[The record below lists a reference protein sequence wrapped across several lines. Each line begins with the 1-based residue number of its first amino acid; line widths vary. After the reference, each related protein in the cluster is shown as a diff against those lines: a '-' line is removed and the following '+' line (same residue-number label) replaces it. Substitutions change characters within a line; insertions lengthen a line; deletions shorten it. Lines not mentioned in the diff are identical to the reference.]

1 MNILELFTTI
11 VGSILIIYAIHIIN
25 SNPRSKPTNQ
35 FAMSI
40 NASGLFLDTIN
51 AIILLFNLLTTT
63 HLNHFTTLIFTIYGL
78 TLLGE
83 IGFFIR
89 WFKNRKNNN

>member
-11 VGSILIIYAIHIIN
+11 VGSILIIYAIRIIN
-25 SNPRSKPTNQ
+25 RNPRSKLTNQ
-35 FAMSI
+35 IAMSI

-51 AIILLFNLLTTT
+51 VIILLFNLFTTT
-63 HLNHFTTLIFTIYGL
+63 HLNHITTLIFLIYEL